1 MIRPFGHSGKVS
13 SPDHR
18 HGTRKAHNSKNCNR
32 SRSIHNL
39 SNSCIH
45 SRSFCIT
52 SSNINNI
59 SKFTD
64 NKSSSS
70 NNNSI

>member
-18 HGTRKAHNSKNCNR
+18 HGTRKAHNS
-32 SRSIHNL
+32 
-39 SNSCIH
+39 
-45 SRSFCIT
+45 
-52 SSNINNI
+52 NNI

-64 NKSSSS
+64 NQSSSS
-70 NNNSI
+70 NNSI